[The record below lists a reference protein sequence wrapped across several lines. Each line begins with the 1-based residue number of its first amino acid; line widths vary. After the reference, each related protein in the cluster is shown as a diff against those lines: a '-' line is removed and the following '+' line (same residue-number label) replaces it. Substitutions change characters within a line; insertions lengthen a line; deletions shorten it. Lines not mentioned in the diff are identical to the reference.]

1 MLNSDLAT
9 LYQTETK
16 YINRAIKRNP
26 ERFPESF
33 AIKLTDSEWINLK
46 CQIGTSSFRHG
57 GRRNQPLMFTEQGV
71 AMLSAVI
78 QTPIAILV
86 SVQIIEAFVAMRKS
100 MNHLQ
105 ELLQRMDGQLN
116 R

>member
-1 MLNSDLAT
+1 
-9 LYQTETK
+9 
-16 YINRAIKRNP
+16 
-26 ERFPESF
+26 
-33 AIKLTDSEWINLK
+33 
-46 CQIGTSSFRHG
+46 
-57 GRRNQPLMFTEQGV
+57 MFTEQGV

-86 SVQIIEAFVAMRKS
+86 IVQIIEAFVAMRKS